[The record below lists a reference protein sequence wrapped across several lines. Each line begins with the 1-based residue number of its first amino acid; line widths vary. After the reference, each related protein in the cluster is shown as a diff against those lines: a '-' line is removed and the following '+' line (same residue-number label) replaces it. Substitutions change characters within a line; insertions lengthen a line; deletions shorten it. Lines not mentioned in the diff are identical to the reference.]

1 MTNWETL
8 RVSHWQSEVGLDWIA
23 FAIPAMFFIINAFI
37 LSGSP
42 FQHFLMLFRNMYKYK
57 PSRLLSR
64 LLILDLGI
72 LQWNEW
78 WYTLIQNASQQ
89 TFTSLFNDHIRQNW
103 SRAPVLHIQRHNRRL
118 VKLWTDFCPSPSS
131 SPPKLIVK
139 IFRKKHNMFISTLYT
154 YISGWDVIADFL
166 HLKFQSVFQNESD
179 DHINVQTC
187 MHIYLPSSDYIRNVL
202 SILINITDY
211 EYQKSSFLTFS
222 PLIRNMWNHV
232 WCCSQI
238 LFDLV
243 NKSVLILKTD
253 LRGRG

>member
-1 MTNWETL
+1 ML
-8 RVSHWQSEVGLDWIA
+8 LIFLGL
-23 FAIPAMFFIINAFI
+23 
-37 LSGSP
+37 LSNI
-42 FQHFLMLFRNMYKYK
+42 FLMLFWNMYKYK
-57 PSRLLSR
+57 PSRLLLR

-211 EYQKSSFLTFS
+211 E
-222 PLIRNMWNHV
+222 
-232 WCCSQI
+232 
-238 LFDLV
+238 
-243 NKSVLILKTD
+243 
-253 LRGRG
+253 

>member
-8 RVSHWQSEVGLDWIA
+8 RVGNWLSEVGPDWTA
-23 FAIPAMFFIINAFI
+23 FAIPAMFFIINAFN

-118 VKLWTDFCPSPSS
+118 VKLWTDFCPSPSY

-139 IFRKKHNMFISTLYT
+139 IFRQNITCLYLH
-154 YISGWDVIADFL
+154 YI
-166 HLKFQSVFQNESD
+166 
-179 DHINVQTC
+179 
-187 MHIYLPSSDYIRNVL
+187 HIYLDGML
-202 SILINITDY
+202 
-211 EYQKSSFLTFS
+211 
-222 PLIRNMWNHV
+222 
-232 WCCSQI
+232 
-238 LFDLV
+238 
-243 NKSVLILKTD
+243 
-253 LRGRG
+253 